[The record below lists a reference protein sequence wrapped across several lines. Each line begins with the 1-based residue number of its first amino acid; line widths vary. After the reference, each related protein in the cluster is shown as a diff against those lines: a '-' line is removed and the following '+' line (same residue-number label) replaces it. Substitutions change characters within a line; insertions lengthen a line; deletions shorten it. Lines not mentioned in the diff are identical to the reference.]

1 MKSFQRMNEFERVA
15 TLPSITIDELAKC
28 LVGVSPTTAKKYII
42 KDKLEVI
49 THIHMRMTRT
59 LEEIFKLNSIPR
71 VTRYGQYRTTSHP
84 VNSDERIITDI
95 ICATG
100 FNCTDNEFTPP
111 SILER
116 CETAVNNIAMN
127 NKTRLLLPFIGG
139 EAEDLGRKLIS
150 NNRGLYKKDEE
161 IVNINK
167 LLGIAVN
174 LLALEKNKT
183 NPSKWIKK
191 DNVVCVEHLKEIID
205 EYIEKNDISNDGLK
219 SSSLRAKLSS
229 ALKAIYD

>member
-1 MKSFQRMNEFERVA
+1 MKSFQRMNEFERLT

-28 LVGVSPTTAKKYII
+28 LVGISPTMAKKYII
-42 KDKLEVI
+42 KEKLEII

-59 LEEIFKLNSIPR
+59 LEEIFKSNSIPR
-71 VTRYGQYRTTSHP
+71 TTRYGQFRTTTHP

-100 FNCTDNEFTPP
+100 FNCTDDEFTPP

-116 CETAVNNIAMN
+116 CKVAVSNIAMN
-127 NKTRLLLPFIGG
+127 NKTRPLLAFIGG
-139 EAEDLGRKLIS
+139 EAEELGKTLIS
-150 NNRGLYKKDEE
+150 DNRGLYKKDEE
-161 IVNINK
+161 IININK
-167 LLGIAVN
+167 LLGITVS
-174 LLALEKNKT
+174 LLALEKNKK

-191 DNVVCVEHLKEIID
+191 DNIVCVEHIKEIID
-205 EYIEKNDISNDGLK
+205 EFIEKNDLSNDGLK

-229 ALKAIYD
+229 ALNAIYD

>member
-1 MKSFQRMNEFERVA
+1 MKSFQRMNEFERIA

-28 LVGVSPTTAKKYII
+28 LVGVSPTTAKKYIV

-49 THIHMRMTRT
+49 KHIDMRMTRT
-59 LEEIFKLNSIPR
+59 IEEIYKSNSIPR

-100 FNCTDNEFTPP
+100 FNCTDDEFTPP

-116 CETAVNNIAMN
+116 CEAAVSNIAMN
-127 NKTRLLLPFIGG
+127 NKTRPLLPFIGG
-139 EAEDLGRKLIS
+139 EAEDLGRKIIS

-191 DNVVCVEHLKEIID
+191 GNVVCVEHLKEIID